1 MDLGTM
7 FENMSGLASVYSF
20 DIFPDGSFGELRILA
35 VNKNNARVLASIP
48 DTPDFYPGVP
58 WRAYY
63 SEINH
68 EKFCYRCGCEN
79 LPLYSYVNAH
89 GFWIKGFYLP
99 FTIPEDE
106 KTADNSGKK
115 TAYLMYVMERSD
127 KVDED
132 SMSMRSA
139 ESSAA
144 VINISIKLHKTQDF
158 VKAMSETVEEIRK
171 VCGSELCSLY
181 TVDKTTQS
189 CSLIS
194 EFGEQRELLGIMAKD
209 MGRTP
214 YEVAL
219 AWEQDLAG
227 SDCLLLDDLSI
238 IKERDPQWY
247 DSLCKFN
254 IHSIVLYSV
263 RFNRSV
269 VGFIWAAN
277 FDRSKMLHIK
287 ETLELT
293 SFLIGAVVSNH
304 QLMSKLEIKSSTD
317 ELTQVNNRNSM
328 NERIDALLSGKESL
342 PETMGVAFTD
352 LNGLKTVND
361 TSGHSAGDKLLSRA
375 ASLLKLAFGDH
386 EIYRAGGDE
395 FVVFCP
401 GITKKDFD
409 RQTAQLRALAD
420 ASDDVS
426 FAVGTVWLSG
436 DYDINRAMQTADAR
450 MYEDK
455 EEFYRSHPE
464 KDRRSV

>member
-1 MDLGTM
+1 
-7 FENMSGLASVYSF
+7 
-20 DIFPDGSFGELRILA
+20 
-35 VNKNNARVLASIP
+35 
-48 DTPDFYPGVP
+48 
-58 WRAYY
+58 
-63 SEINH
+63 
-68 EKFCYRCGCEN
+68 
-79 LPLYSYVNAH
+79 
-89 GFWIKGFYLP
+89 
-99 FTIPEDE
+99 
-106 KTADNSGKK
+106 
-115 TAYLMYVMERSD
+115 
-127 KVDED
+127 
-132 SMSMRSA
+132 
-139 ESSAA
+139 
-144 VINISIKLHKTQDF
+144 
-158 VKAMSETVEEIRK
+158 
-171 VCGSELCSLY
+171 
-181 TVDKTTQS
+181 
-189 CSLIS
+189 
-194 EFGEQRELLGIMAKD
+194 
-209 MGRTP
+209 
-214 YEVAL
+214 
-219 AWEQDLAG
+219 
-227 SDCLLLDDLSI
+227 
-238 IKERDPQWY
+238 
-247 DSLCKFN
+247 
-254 IHSIVLYSV
+254 
-263 RFNRSV
+263 
-269 VGFIWAAN
+269 
-277 FDRSKMLHIK
+277 MLHIK